1 MLLLVFDPCGVC
13 PQAVLQRELVVPE
26 VYDVMVQVQELM
38 VRSQAAP
45 VRQACSALLL
55 QFLLDYPVGE
65 RRLQQH
71 LNFIITN
78 LSYEHET
85 GREATIDML
94 KVKYCLQLHER
105 WCDSRHVLP
114 FIEWVRPLRTRLAK
128 GQGEGDCVQCAL
140 AHLVIDRTW
149 GQTTYQQ
156 FSVSL
161 VT

>member
-1 MLLLVFDPCGVC
+1 MLVGTWPSSQVCCDPCGVC
-13 PQAVLQRELVVPE
+13 PQAVLQRKLVVPE

-94 KVKYCLQLHER
+94 KVN
-105 WCDSRHVLP
+105 VAP
-114 FIEWVRPLRTRLAK
+114 ALRLFRAQTCSTR
-128 GQGEGDCVQCAL
+128 
-140 AHLVIDRTW
+140 T
-149 GQTTYQQ
+149 
-156 FSVSL
+156 
-161 VT
+161 